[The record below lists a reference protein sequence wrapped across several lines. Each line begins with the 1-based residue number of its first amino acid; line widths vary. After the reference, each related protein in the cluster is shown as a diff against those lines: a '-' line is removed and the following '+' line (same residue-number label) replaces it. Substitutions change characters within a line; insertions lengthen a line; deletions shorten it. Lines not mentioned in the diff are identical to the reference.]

1 MSEKTVELP
10 QGTLAYRDEG
20 EGPAIVFSH
29 GIFVNSSLWDGLVE
43 RLVPAGFRCIRP
55 ETPMGAHRIPMNPDA
70 DLSPPGIADLLA
82 DFIDALELGPVPVV
96 GSDSGGAIAQM
107 LAAQHPDKVSALIL
121 CNCDALEV
129 YPPVPFNLLPHIAKL
144 PGGIAPVRM
153 LLKLKPVRWAS
164 VRLLTVDP
172 VPDEQLKAWMAP
184 QGQPQEAARDFNKLL
199 KGVHKSQAR
208 EAAEK
213 LRGFEKPVLL
223 VWGDKDIVFRLELA
237 QRLAAMIPGA
247 GVETIE
253 GARTF
258 VMLDE
263 PEQVS
268 DRIAA
273 FLSDPSRFSGSR
285 SGGEGTPAR
294 PASFDGAMP

>member
-55 ETPMGAHRIPMNPDA
+55 ETPMGAHRIPMNPEA

-82 DFIDALELGPVPVV
+82 DFIDTLELGPVPVV

-107 LAAQHPDKVSALIL
+107 LAAQHPDKVSSLIL

-129 YPPVPFNLLPHIAKL
+129 YPPVPFNLLPHIARL
-144 PGGIAPVRM
+144 PGGIAPLAM
-153 LLKLKPVRWAS
+153 LLKLKPVRWAT

-172 VPDEQLKAWMAP
+172 VPDERLKAWMAP
-184 QGQPQEAARDFNKLL
+184 KNQPREAARDFNKVL
-199 KGVHKSQAR
+199 KGVHKSQSL

-213 LRGFEKPVLL
+213 LRSFEKPVLL
-223 VWGDKDIVFRLELA
+223 VWGDKDLVFKLELA
-237 QRLAAMIPGA
+237 ERLAAMIPNARVERVA
-247 GVETIE
+247 G
-253 GARTF
+253 GRTF
-258 VMLDE
+258 VMLDD

-268 DRIAA
+268 RRIAD
-273 FLSDPSRFSGSR
+273 FLAAKEAPLTAG
-285 SGGEGTPAR
+285 PA
-294 PASFDGAMP
+294 